1 MEDVWTQVKTFVNDL
16 SFLESDYISSNTA
29 SLELSDEIQDLSG
42 FPDLSTPSDF
52 SMDPDESDIL
62 MTFGDP
68 INDPV
73 IDEIDDIDD
82 VIPTSLVQVV
92 GGTPGGPTITPCS
105 TRDYIHGAKTY
116 ASKSFNMILGIAM
129 VAVYQQD
136 VKTRVP
142 GSLLGEFCGDVG
154 LESMILNLVGNLD
167 GFVTKRVVVT
177 GGPGVDIIEVSIK
190 RSVLTKLCKHEGNDT
205 GSSRLSEILLGGVS
219 EKTRSGANIRKI
231 WGSLKRDIV
240 SRRGGKGKKNA
251 EFLDKI
257 GYRRIS
263 ARNCEFFVRLPVVV
277 SEQLSYGEIRV

>member
-1 MEDVWTQVKTFVNDL
+1 MEDVWAQVKTFINDPSL
-16 SFLESDYISSNTA
+16 MESDYISSDTA
-29 SLELSDEIQDLSG
+29 SLKLSDEIQDLSG
-42 FPDLSTPSDF
+42 FPDLSTTSDF

-62 MTFGDP
+62 MAFGEL
-68 INDPV
+68 IND
-73 IDEIDDIDD
+73 DIDDIDD
-82 VIPTSLVQVV
+82 IIPTSPVEVIE
-92 GGTPGGPTITPCS
+92 GAPSGPTINPCS
-105 TRDYIHGAKTY
+105 ASDYIHGAKTY

-129 VAVYQQD
+129 VAAYHQD

-154 LESMILNLVGNLD
+154 LENMILNLIGNLD
-167 GFVTKRVVVT
+167 GFVTKRVVTT

-205 GSSRLSEILLGGVS
+205 GSSRLSEILLGGVAG
-219 EKTRSGANIRKI
+219 KTRSGANIRKI

-240 SRRGGKGKKNA
+240 SRRGGRGKKNA

-263 ARNCEFFVRLPVVV
+263 ARNCEFFVRLPVAV
-277 SEQLSYGEIRV
+277 SEPLSYGEIRV